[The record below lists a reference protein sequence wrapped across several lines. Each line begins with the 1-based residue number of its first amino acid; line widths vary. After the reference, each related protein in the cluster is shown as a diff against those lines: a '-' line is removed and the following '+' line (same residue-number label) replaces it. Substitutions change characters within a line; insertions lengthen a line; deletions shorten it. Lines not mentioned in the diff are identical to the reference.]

1 MKKLII
7 DTVKELRNKDERR
20 KIIFRSASASARIE
34 GIILSPEAQKRIQ
47 ERVALRLK
55 KEGL

>member
-1 MKKLII
+1 M
-7 DTVKELRNKDERR
+7 KELRNKDKRR
-20 KIIFRSASASARIE
+20 EIILRSSIASARIE

-47 ERVALRLK
+47 ARVALRLK